1 MASKLRVDHI
11 EPVGGVPTG
20 GGGGVIQVVSTTK
33 TDTAANNTS
42 AATVWKTGL
51 SATITPKSATSK
63 ILMLGFASVCV
74 AGPQF
79 NIGLTLYKDSS
90 ILTGATGDASS
101 NRARVHSSGDA
112 NTDGASGEQTMV
124 CLPINYMDTAGDTSQ
139 RTYYVGIRNPSS
151 ITRWIHLNYSITDT
165 DNTYYLRQVSTLTLM
180 EISA

>member
-20 GGGGVIQVVSTTK
+20 GGGGVIQVVSTTR
-33 TDTAANNTS
+33 TAVESNNTS
-42 AATVWKTGL
+42 AASFWETSL
-51 SATITPKSATSK
+51 AATITPKSATSK
-63 ILMLGFASVCV
+63 ILMTGFASVCV

-79 NIGLTLYKDSS
+79 NIGLALYKGGS
-90 ILTGATGDASS
+90 IMTGAIGDAYG
-101 NRARVHSSGDA
+101 NRGRVHSSGDA

-124 CLPINYMDTAGDTSQ
+124 CLPINYMDTAVDTSQ
-139 RTYYVGIRNPSS
+139 RTYSVAIRNPSS

-165 DNTYYLRQVSTLTLM
+165 DSTYYLRQVSTLTLM